1 MYVEEADKK
10 VNAIYDWVSNYWGLT
25 AILIGGGRKERGSKK
40 IKYLFGF
47 LEDGSEIQQEDWF
60 WGASTAP
67 LLYLSSFDQQQ
78 QKINYYFR

>member
-1 MYVEEADKK
+1 MIE
-10 VNAIYDWVSNYWGLT
+10 WVSNYWGLT
-25 AILIGGGRKERGSKK
+25 AIIIGGGRKERGSKK

-60 WGASTAP
+60 WGASGI
-67 LLYLSSFDQQQ
+67 SSFDQQQQ